1 MSNITIVY
9 EENNARNLGGLLY
22 LHELFTDVLF
32 A

>member
-9 EENNARNLGGLLY
+9 EENNARNLVGY
-22 LHELFTDVLF
+22 LHELFTDVLL